1 MDCYVQ
7 ELAREAGQ
15 ILDRMR
21 EEKREVMKK
30 ITTLILYACKEV
42 KFQCVETV
50 TYTHR

>member
-1 MDCYVQ
+1 VQ

-21 EEKREVMKK
+21 EEKRELMKQ

-50 TYTHR
+50 NYTTL